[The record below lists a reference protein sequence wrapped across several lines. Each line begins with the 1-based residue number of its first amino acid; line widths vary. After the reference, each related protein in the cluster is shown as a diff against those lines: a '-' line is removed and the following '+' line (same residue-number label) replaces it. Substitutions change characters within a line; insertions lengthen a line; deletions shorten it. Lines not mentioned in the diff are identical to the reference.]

1 MEIIVVDE
9 VQPLMAAKYT
19 AAVSYTHLQVRGFD
33 GTADN
38 AVVKEHIRRI
48 RNKLGAQYI
57 ETVWGCGYKW
67 VK

>member
-1 MEIIVVDE
+1 MEFVTVELLPPPPGQVFTRETIYE
-9 VQPLMAAKYT
+9 
-19 AAVSYTHLQVRGFD
+19 QVRGFD